1 MYLCKKSLHVL
12 MLVKKKMCFLS
23 FPPPTLSFL
32 PYFLLLSSGFF
43 SSSKS
48 HLCSGSVA
56 GAQSD
61 DNRLDRL
68 QTIQNTTLQLLRLF
82 VLDLKARKTLI
93 AVKYLHIYI

>member
-1 MYLCKKSLHVL
+1 MQEVTS
-12 MLVKKKMCFLS
+12 CFNAGKEENVFS
-23 FPPPTLSFL
+23 FISSPHSFFPPLFPSPQLR
-32 PYFLLLSSGFF
+32 GFF